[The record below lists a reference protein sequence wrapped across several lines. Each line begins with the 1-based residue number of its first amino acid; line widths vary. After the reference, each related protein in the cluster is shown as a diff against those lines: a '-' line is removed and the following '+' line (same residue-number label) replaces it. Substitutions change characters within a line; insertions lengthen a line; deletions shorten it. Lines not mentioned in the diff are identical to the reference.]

1 MLYRTPTRGALAV
14 ALTLF
19 LTLDTAS
26 AAPVRQVLVRPS
38 SSITF
43 GVKSPNPTLTMNGSF
58 REFSGSISLDPEA
71 ITQADIDLSLT
82 LSSAQLPPDQI
93 LQAVFIQTALSRFP
107 QKSSSFRSSEI
118 EHIKN
123 NSYLIHGTYTWM
135 NKRKPASVPV
145 EITKATP
152 SLTEIRVL
160 VDGAFTAKGV
170 PGEFSDVATSARGSR
185 GWSKAVLVFS
195 PSGHS

>member
-1 MLYRTPTRGALAV
+1 MLLRDSFAV
-14 ALTLF
+14 ALAL
-19 LTLDTAS
+19 LTPLCS
-26 AAPVRQVLVRPS
+26 SHAAPIRQVLVRPS

-43 GVKSPNPTLTMNGSF
+43 GVRAPNPTLTMNGSF
-58 REFSGSISLDPEA
+58 REFGGSVSLDPYS
-71 ITQADIDLSLT
+71 ITRSRIELSLA

-107 QKSSSFRSSEI
+107 QKSSTFQSTEI
-118 EHIKN
+118 EHLEN
-123 NSYLIHGTYTWM
+123 DTYLIHGTYSWM

-152 SLTEIRVL
+152 SLTEIRL
-160 VDGAFTAKGV
+160 LLDGSFTNKGV
-170 PGEFSDVATSARGSR
+170 PSEFSNLADSAQGAR

-195 PSGHS
+195 PSGRS